1 MTTPDRVLP
10 AWRGLTASFLLACA
24 PGTSEA
30 LDTPAAAFAES
41 VEQLRHVAGRWN
53 VTTTQ
58 FRDDGSVA
66 QRLDGTYQFDW
77 IVPDR
82 VLSGGSSTPATGQA
96 SGILFYVNEKRATI
110 EMASV
115 GADGHLWV
123 MTGPA
128 GGETRTTPP
137 TPMSDGSK
145 MILRFTRFN
154 VAPHRFESKMEVST
168 DGGTSWRAGNH
179 QMFVRATAAGASSE
193 GRMRYRKR
201 TQPYIPL
208 T

>member
-1 MTTPDRVLP
+1 MTLQDRLSP
-10 AWRGLTASFLLACA
+10 TWRGLTASFLLACA

-30 LDTPAAAFAES
+30 LDTPAAAFGES
-41 VEQLRHVAGRWN
+41 IEQLRHVAGRWN

-66 QRLDGTYQFDW
+66 QRLDGAYQFDW

-82 VLSGGSSTPATGQA
+82 VLSGRASTPATGQA
-96 SGILFYVNEKRATI
+96 SAILLYVNEKRATI

-115 GADGHLWV
+115 GADGNLWIT
-123 MTGPA
+123 TGPA
-128 GGETRTTPP
+128 GGDVRTTPP
-137 TPMSDGSK
+137 SPMSDGSR
-145 MILRFTRFN
+145 MQLRYTRFN
-154 VAPHRFESKMEVST
+154 VAPNRFESRMDVST

-179 QMFVRATAAGASSE
+179 QLFVRSTPAGGTSA
-193 GRMRYRKR
+193 GGMRYRKR
-201 TQPYIPL
+201 PQPYIPL

>member
-1 MTTPDRVLP
+1 MTTNERVLP
-10 AWRGLTASFLLACA
+10 AWRGLAASLLLACA

-41 VEQLRHVAGRWN
+41 VDQLRQVAGRWN

-58 FRDDGSVA
+58 FKDDGSVA
-66 QRLDGTYQFDW
+66 VCQDGIYQFDW

-82 VLSGGSSTPATGQA
+82 VLSGRSSVPATGQA
-96 SGILFYVNEKRATI
+96 SAILLYVNEKRATV
-110 EMASV
+110 EMATV
-115 GADGHLWV
+115 GADGYLWIQ
-123 MTGPA
+123 TGPA

-137 TPMSDGSK
+137 TPMTDGTR
-145 MILRFTRFN
+145 MQLRYTRYN
-154 VAPHRFESKMEVST
+154 VAPNRFESRMDVST
-168 DGGTSWRAGNH
+168 DGGSSWRAGNH
-179 QMFVRATAAGASSE
+179 QLFVRSPPAGGTSA
-193 GRMRYRKR
+193 GGMRYRKR